1 MINLFYITN
10 NIVEAEIV
18 DSLDID
24 WIFIDLETIGKK
36 ERQIGRDTVLSNHS
50 LSDIKKIKDKVKKT
64 NILVRCNPIGKWS
77 KNEFYEINS
86 RYKK

>member
-10 NIVEAEIV
+10 NIIEAQIV

-36 ERQIGRDTVLSNHS
+36 ERQYGRDTVL
-50 LSDIKKIKDKVKKT
+50 
-64 NILVRCNPIGKWS
+64 
-77 KNEFYEINS
+77 
-86 RYKK
+86 